1 MNAAGAHKGICRAG
15 KRLMFLRFGQ
25 VQNIPSNTNIATIQK
40 DEKLREKGLND
51 CRKDANVLGICKTYD
66 KNETGG

>member
-1 MNAAGAHKGICRAG
+1 
-15 KRLMFLRFGQ
+15 MFLRFGQ